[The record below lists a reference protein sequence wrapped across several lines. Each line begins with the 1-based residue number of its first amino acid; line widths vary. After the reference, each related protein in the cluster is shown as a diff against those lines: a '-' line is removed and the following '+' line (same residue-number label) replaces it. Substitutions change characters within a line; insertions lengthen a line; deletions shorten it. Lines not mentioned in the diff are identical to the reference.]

1 MLGALQVSIV
11 HHLCYFIATSQI
23 TMSILWNVHLES
35 LERAP
40 RSPKHYHA
48 KHTGPGII
56 DDLAFLLDARERAKY
71 GPLELAGHDARFKA
85 LFRLSVAASAFPQRR
100 ARDVPPL
107 PGGLRTQAS
116 LVPRGV
122 SRPPCS
128 RGSGCPT

>member
-11 HHLCYFIATSQI
+11 HHLCYFIVTSQI

-48 KHTGPGII
+48 NYTGPGII

-71 GPLELAGHDARFKA
+71 GPLELAGHDARFSA
-85 LFRLSVAASAFPQRR
+85 VLSFCR
-100 ARDVPPL
+100 
-107 PGGLRTQAS
+107 
-116 LVPRGV
+116 
-122 SRPPCS
+122 
-128 RGSGCPT
+128 